1 MCKSEEFNLR
11 SYLGGRRSA
20 SKRSLKD
27 PGPSTKHLYEILKL
41 ACRTPDY
48 GSLTPWRFVVVR
60 SSAVRELEMKLQDSL
75 HPKPFAGAEQPRIFF
90 DTPCLVVVI
99 GCNQTHEKI
108 TSYEQDL
115 SVGAVCMNL
124 LHAANAYGY
133 DGVWLT
139 GKVAK
144 DPVFLNEMGV
154 KLEEKVAGI
163 VHLGSSTDIR
173 EDRPRPD
180 VASLSQDYS

>member
-1 MCKSEEFNLR
+1 MSKSEEFNLR
-11 SYLGGRRSA
+11 SYFGARRSA
-20 SKRSLKD
+20 SKRSLKE
-27 PGPSTKHLYEILKL
+27 PGPSAEHLHEILQL

-48 GSLTPWRFVVVR
+48 GSLTPWRFVIVR
-60 SSAVRELEMKLQDSL
+60 SSDVQALEAKVQSSFQ
-75 HPKPFAGAEQPRIFF
+75 PNPVPGTEQPRIFF

-99 GCNQTHEKI
+99 GCNKPHEKI
-108 TSYEQDL
+108 TNYEQDL

-139 GKVAK
+139 GKVSK
-144 DPVFLNEMGV
+144 DPVFLSEMKV
-154 KLEEKVAGI
+154 KAEEKVAGI
-163 VHLGSSTDIR
+163 IYLGSTTDDR

-180 VASLSQDYS
+180 VASLTQHYC